1 MIILS
6 DHAPVELNIDLQV
19 EKYNRGRWKL
29 NPSLLRDEQFVA
41 VLKDD
46 INFFWDVNIGTT
58 ERLATVWDT
67 LKAFIRGKCLGY
79 SSKKAKE
86 SKQKIQTLVKQIS
99 HLEK

>member
-41 VLKDD
+41 ALKDY
-46 INFFWDVNIGTT
+46 INFFGM
-58 ERLATVWDT
+58 
-67 LKAFIRGKCLGY
+67 
-79 SSKKAKE
+79 
-86 SKQKIQTLVKQIS
+86 
-99 HLEK
+99 